1 MHILNF
7 IRECKI
13 ILQNGYTSLYSH
25 HRACE
30 FLCSTSW
37 LTLGIVRFSHFC
49 QLKNVKWYLTWVL
62 MWTSLRTSDVD
73 YFHVGSS
80 PVTCLFI
87 FFIIFLV
94 SFWSAAYC
102 FEGVWGFLSYS
113 QHQSF
118 ISYMFYK
125 YLSFC
130 SLCMEIFILNID
142 NLICILPRACVF
154 CVFI

>member
-30 FLCSTSW
+30 LCSTSW

-102 FEGVWGFLSYS
+102 FEGLWGFFKLFSTPIIY
-113 QHQSF
+113 QLYVLQ
-118 ISYMFYK
+118 IS
-125 YLSFC
+125 L
-130 SLCMEIFILNID
+130 IL
-142 NLICILPRACVF
+142 
-154 CVFI
+154 